1 MGSIGDSISQQLF
14 QESVPVLIY
23 SGGVMTEPVKES
35 QERCRD
41 ASLDLTFQDLS
52 QEDTPRKVCLTSEL
66 HLRMAC
72 LWVSC

>member
-1 MGSIGDSISQQLF
+1 
-14 QESVPVLIY
+14 
-23 SGGVMTEPVKES
+23 MTEPVKES

-66 HLRMAC
+66 QLRMAC